1 MAEQTAI
8 PENSAKTKALKIVR
22 WVVVSAGVL
31 LVLFTFIMAIVRK
44 YGG

>member
-1 MAEQTAI
+1 MAEQTTI
-8 PENSAKTKALKIVR
+8 QENSTKTQVLKIVR

>member
-1 MAEQTAI
+1 MTEQTAVQ
-8 PENSAKTKALKIVR
+8 ENGTKAQILKIVR
-22 WVVVSAGVL
+22 WVVVSAGVA